1 MSYKPSNY
9 RAAGIC
15 YDLRHK
21 MLHGDHS
28 EVASENRKL
37 VGGSAS
43 DCTNSAMTLPM
54 TRKQIAERVATKVT
68 MVLLEEGVESRDV
81 RELHDRMLN
90 AAKT

>member
-37 VGGSAS
+37 VGA
-43 DCTNSAMTLPM
+43 A
-54 TRKQIAERVATKVT
+54 RVIAPILRYGDFE
-68 MVLLEEGVESRDV
+68 
-81 RELHDRMLN
+81 
-90 AAKT
+90 